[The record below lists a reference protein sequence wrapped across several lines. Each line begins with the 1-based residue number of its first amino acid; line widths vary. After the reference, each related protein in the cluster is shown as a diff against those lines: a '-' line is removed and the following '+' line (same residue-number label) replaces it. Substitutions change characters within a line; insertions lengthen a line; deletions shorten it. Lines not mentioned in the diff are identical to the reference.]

1 MKGFG
6 EIKKKTQKE
15 IDKSKKNSKKLADLA
30 LKSQINGNIAEAI
43 RYYEEFINKGFQ
55 NEVVFNNYGVILE
68 QLGKFNKAEII
79 TRKAIGINPKLADS
93 HYNLGGI
100 LSNLGRYNEAVT
112 AFFNAIEL
120 NPNLVEAYFNL
131 GNTYRALGRLEDAE
145 KLFCETIKLR
155 PNFVDAHLNLG
166 LILKDLSRLEEAEI
180 SILRAIENKS
190 DNADAYSSLAEIYK
204 LRCKNK
210 KAIACYEKTLEIR
223 PWSIVGVY
231 GLNQS
236 REIESSS

>member
-93 HYNLGGI
+93 HY
-100 LSNLGRYNEAVT
+100 
-112 AFFNAIEL
+112 
-120 NPNLVEAYFNL
+120 
-131 GNTYRALGRLEDAE
+131 
-145 KLFCETIKLR
+145 
-155 PNFVDAHLNLG
+155 
-166 LILKDLSRLEEAEI
+166 
-180 SILRAIENKS
+180 
-190 DNADAYSSLAEIYK
+190 
-204 LRCKNK
+204 
-210 KAIACYEKTLEIR
+210 
-223 PWSIVGVY
+223 
-231 GLNQS
+231 
-236 REIESSS
+236 